1 MLQLLIS
8 YLYQLTKEV
17 ISLKTFKKVLLTVT
31 LSVSMLVLPLQA
43 DAASYKVQTGDSFWG
58 IANEYGVPLPLLQKS
73 NNRTDS
79 LLYPGETLVVPDST
93 VSQAEKELLAKLVH
107 AEAKGE
113 SYAGKVAVATVVLNR
128 VDHQEFPDTIK
139 DVIYERS
146 GGHYAFS
153 PVENG
158 AINETPDAEA
168 EKAVN
173 EALAFRGMGQGSIYF
188 YNPETATSDWIRT
201 REVTVTIGNHV
212 FAK

>member
-1 MLQLLIS
+1 
-8 YLYQLTKEV
+8 
-17 ISLKTFKKVLLTVT
+17 
-31 LSVSMLVLPLQA
+31 MLVLPLQA